1 MYNLY
6 KNRTNLCRYRT
17 ESPPNS
23 PIHTRNSSAFLPEIT
38 RKGYTGMNNSLT
50 FEPSTHNNGI

>member
-1 MYNLY
+1 MSLSY
-6 KNRTNLCRYRT
+6 